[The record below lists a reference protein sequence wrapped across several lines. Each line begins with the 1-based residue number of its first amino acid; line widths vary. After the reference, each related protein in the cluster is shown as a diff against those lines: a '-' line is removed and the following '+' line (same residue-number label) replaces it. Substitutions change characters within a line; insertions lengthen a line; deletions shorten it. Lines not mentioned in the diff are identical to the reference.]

1 MKKAILVTIFIFS
14 LILNLAVAG
23 TLGWHFFGSK
33 HRAFDMPVT
42 ESRLTD
48 EDFKFIGRCCM
59 QNGAPKIVMDLR
71 QKIVGKK
78 LEVLELLA
86 KNPGDPGVA
95 AKTIEELTALSGQME
110 GEAAK
115 RISKVMAALPVE
127 KREAFLNFLKNRT
140 AMGCGPGMQRGPC
153 RCGVPAQMDS
163 SQK

>member
-1 MKKAILVTIFIFS
+1 MKKILFFTIFIFS
-14 LILNLAVAG
+14 LILNLAVAA
-23 TLGWHFFGSK
+23 TLGWHFFGNK
-33 HRAFDMPVT
+33 HRPLDVPAT

-59 QNGAPKIVMDLR
+59 KNGAPNIMMDLR
-71 QKIVGKK
+71 QKIVGNK

-86 KNPGDPGVA
+86 RNPGDPGVA
-95 AKTIEELTALSGQME
+95 AKKIEELTALSGQME

-127 KREAFLNFLKNRT
+127 KRDAFLTFLKNRSCT
-140 AMGCGPGMQRGPC
+140 ACGPGMNRGPC
-153 RCGVPAQMDS
+153 RFVGPAQIDS